1 MLGFVYMWTNN
12 INNKKYI
19 GAHVGNINDGYLGS
33 GKYFKNAIKKYGIE
47 NFNRTILYIEEDSID
62 NIFKKEFELI
72 NQFNAIGSDSFYNVV
87 NKTPDMHRYVEGKF
101 YAKDCFTHKGKKYYN
116 NGIIDSRFYPNE
128 QPEGWVLGRIKT
140 NLPDPKKG
148 TKWYNNGIV
157 HKRFYPNEQPEGW
170 VLGTL
175 KERLFGEKNHFYGKK
190 HTKETIE
197 KIKSKSKPKYGN
209 DNPSTRIDI
218 RQKISRAK
226 IGIPNLKLR
235 EYHKKRKGII

>member
-128 QPEGWVLGRIKT
+128 QPEGWVLG
-140 NLPDPKKG
+140 
-148 TKWYNNGIV
+148 
-157 HKRFYPNEQPEGW
+157 
-170 VLGTL
+170 TL